1 MGFKYIILTIFI
13 APGDPIHISMKYSD
27 SDLFIKKVG
36 KQLKVIRKKKGLT
49 QLEVGRRAG
58 LEESAV
64 QRIEAGRINSTLKS
78 LLKIVNVLDIEF
90 STLFVFDDKE

>member
-1 MGFKYIILTIFI
+1 
-13 APGDPIHISMKYSD
+13 MKYSD